1 MNKSTYMYKLE
12 MNYMT
17 FNGRYIN
24 KYVHYS
30 VSTFNPCIV
39 EITPK
44 IITSASQ
51 CIFTNICIL

>member
-1 MNKSTYMYKLE
+1 

-30 VSTFNPCIV
+30 VSKFKPCIV

-44 IITSASQ
+44 IITPARQ
-51 CIFTNICIL
+51 YIFTNIL